1 MTFSYIT
8 PLQERQYYSQSK
20 KIKAIHYSLITKI
33 YIEKYPKIKGLNIKS
48 KSVDQHCVKSVQI
61 QSFF

>member
-1 MTFSYIT
+1 MTFSYII

-33 YIEKYPKIKGLNIKS
+33 YIEKYPKIKGLNIK
-48 KSVDQHCVKSVQI
+48 I
-61 QSFF
+61 